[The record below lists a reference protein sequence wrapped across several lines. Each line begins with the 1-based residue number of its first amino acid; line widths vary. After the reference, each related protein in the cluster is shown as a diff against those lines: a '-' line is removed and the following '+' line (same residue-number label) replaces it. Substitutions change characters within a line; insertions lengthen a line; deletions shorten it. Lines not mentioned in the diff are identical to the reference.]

1 MSELD
6 LHFNPGDL
14 MQLELVSNDR
24 HQKYA
29 AKVIG
34 FLRGQSLLVTTPM
47 NRGKSILVREGQTF
61 TARMMVGSS
70 IVGFTA
76 PTIRSHTAP
85 YPYLHPATGDNPQR
99 ARDPAWNRRR

>member
-1 MSELD
+1 VSELD

-24 HQKYA
+24 HQNYA

-34 FLRGQSLLVTTPM
+34 FLRGQSLLATTPM

-61 TARMMVGSS
+61 TARMMVGYQHCRIYSPHDTLTYCPLPLS
-70 IVGFTA
+70 ASG
-76 PTIRSHTAP
+76 
-85 YPYLHPATGDNPQR
+85 
-99 ARDPAWNRRR
+99 